1 MRSTRARNF
10 HSKADQTTQNCRRG
24 SSKGHWV
31 CTCTIDNLWKGSD
44 LKRSGGTTSAH
55 SSQASCGC
63 AAAAAWRRRRN
74 CRCGGS
80 GTGQGGD
87 EAAAQ
92 AGEMSW
98 RSTGARGRSSDV
110 VEGEARPAASLEPT
124 ASRWSMRRRSWQC
137 VRGSAGADGIDGAGG
152 VQRFGRDATCRRFFF
167 GEFYMCSI

>member
-1 MRSTRARNF
+1 VDRA
-10 HSKADQTTQNCRRG
+10 KD
-24 SSKGHWV
+24 
-31 CTCTIDNLWKGSD
+31 I
-44 LKRSGGTTSAH
+44 
-55 SSQASCGC
+55 GC
-63 AAAAAWRRRRN
+63 AHVRLIIFGRDQILREVVAQLLRTRHRRVAGVRRRQR
-74 CRCGGS
+74 GGS

-110 VEGEARPAASLEPT
+110 VEGEARPAALLEPT